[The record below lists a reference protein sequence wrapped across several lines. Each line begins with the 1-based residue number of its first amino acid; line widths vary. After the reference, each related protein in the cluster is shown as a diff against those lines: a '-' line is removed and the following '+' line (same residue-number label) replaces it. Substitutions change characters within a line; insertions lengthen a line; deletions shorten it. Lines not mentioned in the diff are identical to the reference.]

1 MPILK
6 PCKGIV
12 EGRSHSYIK
21 NTIKAPQRG
30 SQQNIGLLQRAIKI
44 SIRRMPILK
53 PCKGI
58 VEGRSHSYIKN
69 TIKAPQRGLKWF

>member
-1 MPILK
+1 
-6 PCKGIV
+6 
-12 EGRSHSYIK
+12 
-21 NTIKAPQRG
+21 
-30 SQQNIGLLQRAIKI
+30 LQRAIKI
-44 SIRRMPILK
+44 SIRRMPLLK